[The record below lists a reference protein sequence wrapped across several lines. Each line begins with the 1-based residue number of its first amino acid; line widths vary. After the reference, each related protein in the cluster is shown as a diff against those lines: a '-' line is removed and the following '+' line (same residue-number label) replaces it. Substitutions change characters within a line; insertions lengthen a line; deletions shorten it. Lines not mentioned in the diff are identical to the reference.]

1 MLQGIDQDI
10 WKIPQFQRKRSNRLA
25 NSNRESILKLQAAI
39 RETRERVG
47 LPKEGPLRQ
56 QQFLDA
62 LRGKPPIQQIVGYV
76 KKSLEEDPPLSVRL
90 EGFKPA
96 PRRFERTV

>member
-1 MLQGIDQDI
+1 MQNPPRD
-10 WKIPQFQRKRSNRLA
+10 
-25 NSNRESILKLQAAI
+25 SILKMQAAI
-39 RETRERVG
+39 RETRERMG

-76 KKSLEEDPPLSVRL
+76 KKSLEDDPPLSVRL

-96 PRRFERTV
+96 PRRFDRTV